1 MGSVAFLSSTNLLFI
16 FPDLQAIMG
25 LWFVR
30 NSSRRSLPQDA
41 ITEVDV
47 PTDGEK
53 KNEIPTGAGVLPNKE
68 DVEVPTE
75 DLQQGVK
82 NVEAVT
88 LSWTRTMLIAVFVK

>member
-1 MGSVAFLSSTNLLFI
+1 MAFLSSINLLFI
-16 FPDLQAIMG
+16 FPDLQIIISMRMFRSA
-25 LWFVR
+25 
-30 NSSRRSLPQDA
+30 SRRSSTQET
-41 ITEVDV
+41 ITQVDV

-53 KNEIPTGAGVLPNKE
+53 KSEMPTEAGVLPNKE
-68 DVEVPTE
+68 DLEVPTE

>member
-1 MGSVAFLSSTNLLFI
+1 MGSAAFLSSTNLLFI
-16 FPDLQAIMG
+16 FPDLQIMMG
-25 LWFVR
+25 LLFVR
-30 NSSRRSLPQDA
+30 NSSRRSLTHET

-53 KNEIPTGAGVLPNKE
+53 KSEIPTEAGVLPNKE
-68 DVEVPTE
+68 DLEVPTE

-88 LSWTRTMLIAVFVK
+88 LSWTKTMLIAVFVK

>member
-1 MGSVAFLSSTNLLFI
+1 
-16 FPDLQAIMG
+16 MG
-25 LWFVR
+25 LWSVR
-30 NSSRRSLPQDA
+30 NSSRRSLTQET
-41 ITEVDV
+41 ITEVSV

-53 KNEIPTGAGVLPNKE
+53 KSEIPTEAGVLPNKE

-88 LSWTRTMLIAVFVK
+88 LSWTKTMLIAVFVK

>member
-1 MGSVAFLSSTNLLFI
+1 MRMFRSA
-16 FPDLQAIMG
+16 
-25 LWFVR
+25 
-30 NSSRRSLPQDA
+30 SRRSSTQET
-41 ITEVDV
+41 ITQVDV

-53 KNEIPTGAGVLPNKE
+53 KSEMPTEAGVLPNKE
-68 DVEVPTE
+68 DLEVPTE

>member
-1 MGSVAFLSSTNLLFI
+1 MFRSA
-16 FPDLQAIMG
+16 
-25 LWFVR
+25 
-30 NSSRRSLPQDA
+30 SRRSSTQET
-41 ITEVDV
+41 ITQVDV

-53 KNEIPTGAGVLPNKE
+53 KSEMPTEAGVLPNKE
-68 DVEVPTE
+68 DLEVPTE